1 MLLPED
7 FVSVHAKLPE
17 SQISF
22 LETIDKNNQSNAVR
36 TAIDRYKNQSR
47 THIIKDHL
55 ILFTFGVFIIIFATL
70 LTNLLAIVVS
80 VAIGLFCVFYGFLVL
95 MRFMLEKRK

>member
-7 FVSVHAKLPE
+7 FVSVHVKLPE
-17 SQISF
+17 TQINF

-36 TAIDRYKNQSR
+36 TAIDRYR
-47 THIIKDHL
+47 TQTRNAIVKDHL
-55 ILFTFGVFIIIFATL
+55 ILFSFGVFVIIFATL
-70 LTNLLAIVVS
+70 LSSMISIIAA

-95 MRFMLEKRK
+95 MRFTLEKRK